1 MIHNNVSAVFY
12 SVRWARVT
20 SAGDHG
26 SFVFTL
32 NLWQKCIDWN
42 LELIS
47 SQTISSFF
55 LHVLGWTVTL
65 TILLLHVATDVC
77 PECSSAR
84 IQARAQHVENYRYGT
99 IYVRKIT
106 KDHSEKEVQQI
117 LNDVSAGTFFNFLY
131 FIHSSTLFRIL
142 IVINCWT

>member
-1 MIHNNVSAVFY
+1 MIHNNFSI
-12 SVRWARVT
+12 T

-32 NLWQKCIDWN
+32 NVLQKCMNWN
-42 LELIS
+42 LEWNS
-47 SQTISSFF
+47 SQTISRFV
-55 LHVLGWTVTL
+55 LHVLDWTAKL
-65 TILLLHVATDVC
+65 TILLLHVTTDVC
-77 PECSSAR
+77 PECSTAR

-117 LNDVSAGTFFNFLY
+117 LNDVSAVTFFYFLY

-142 IVINCWT
+142 KKL

>member
-1 MIHNNVSAVFY
+1 M
-12 SVRWARVT
+12 
-20 SAGDHG
+20 
-26 SFVFTL
+26 
-32 NLWQKCIDWN
+32 DWN

-47 SQTISSFF
+47 SQTISSFV
-55 LHVLGWTVTL
+55 LHVLGWTVKL

-77 PECSSAR
+77 LECSTAR

-117 LNDVSAGTFFNFLY
+117 LNDVSTVAFFISGISY
-131 FIHSSTLFRIL
+131 IL
-142 IVINCWT
+142 LLCLGS

>member
-1 MIHNNVSAVFY
+1 M
-12 SVRWARVT
+12 
-20 SAGDHG
+20 
-26 SFVFTL
+26 
-32 NLWQKCIDWN
+32 DWN

-47 SQTISSFF
+47 SQTISSFV
-55 LHVLGWTVTL
+55 LHVLGWTMKL
-65 TILLLHVATDVC
+65 TILLLRVATDVC
-77 PECSSAR
+77 PECATAR

-117 LNDVSAGTFFNFLY
+117 LNDVSAVTFFYFLY

-142 IVINCWT
+142 IVITCWTLLIQ